1 MTGAS
6 THASE
11 AELAMLIETRR
22 GVEAQLQ
29 EVAQMT
35 NDLEQEASNA
45 QTTEIKNQH
54 VQLAA

>member
-35 NDLEQEASNA
+35 NDLE
-45 QTTEIKNQH
+45 
-54 VQLAA
+54 